1 MSRRAAAR
9 LESMGFHSVF
19 AYVPGK
25 VDWLAYGLPVERGPK
40 MSPMVGDLINRD
52 VPRCRAGDSIEAA
65 RQAAYEM
72 GMDICPVVNDDG
84 VLVGLCTRNTLH
96 AHPSITVDM
105 VMEPG
110 PITARPSM
118 AVKEALD
125 IMERKKS
132 RTLIVTNPD
141 GKLLGC
147 FDRRAAISATRG
159 DGKGLPA

>member
-1 MSRRAAAR
+1 MD
-9 LESMGFHSVF
+9 FHRVF

-25 VDWLAYGLPVERGPK
+25 ADWMAYGLPVERGSTMP
-40 MSPMVGDLINRD
+40 PVVGDLINRD

-72 GMDICPVVNDDG
+72 GMDICPVVNDQG

-96 AHPSITVDM
+96 AHPSIGVDI

-110 PITARPSM
+110 PVTARPSM
-118 AVKEALD
+118 PVNEALD
-125 IMERKKS
+125 ILERKKT
-132 RTLIVTNPD
+132 RTLIVTTPD

-147 FDRRAAISATRG
+147 FDRRAAIEATRG
-159 DGKGLPA
+159 NGRGLPA